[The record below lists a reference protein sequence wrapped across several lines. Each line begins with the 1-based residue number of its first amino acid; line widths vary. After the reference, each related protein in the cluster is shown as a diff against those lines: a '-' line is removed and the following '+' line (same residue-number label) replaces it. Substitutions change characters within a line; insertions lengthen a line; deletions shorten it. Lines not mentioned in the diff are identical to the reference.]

1 MKKLTKG
8 YEASTARVN
17 INVDGQ
23 TYEAANLRKSG
34 ILHNN
39 IILVGQE
46 DRWLEVDCVKL
57 CISNDLV
64 TFKNLVVTGEIT
76 PSNIGLYKE
85 EYEPPKQYGLKHED
99 FVKLEG
105 LFPAYPYYMISHLF
119 NHLTK
124 SGRRSCY
131 DDLRDF
137 MKQVAASGKSIH
149 DWIRDSENGA
159 VKFIEKVKPGENIVL
174 ECLLTDK
181 EFCSLM
187 YKIHESENG
196 YHYEGTFKFGG
207 ETQVFGIKHFSD
219 TIKKSER
226 NCLHHALNNLKQ
238 AITTDES
245 PEKYYQLFKTIQNKF
260 KIINMNEKTKIRE
273 SQLSE
278 LGLMFNPTEDC
289 YMGYGFAVSGNSIE
303 NDSDEEW
310 QNLLDRIDLH
320 TAENEVIGNAE
331 QSEAFPALTEG
342 TPNQTAVPQNGG
354 SADVRIKE
362 LIAAGLKYD
371 NERSFKLTTKTAY
384 FDVDILD
391 IQTYS
396 DRKWTSLM
404 IDIGKMLKG
413 ETTFTSVSNTTE
425 VSTEAPPEPIAPE
438 AKTETPETPPA
449 KKPVS
454 IATIG
459 NLGPDR
465 IEELQGLK
473 DKQLKIVESHPFVKI
488 TDAKT
493 LKQAKTSKAA
503 LLKASTGTE
512 KIEGDATKYLNTF
525 KKMLKDFITPLAKI
539 TRDAHDKQAKEIQ
552 DYENAEVLRL
562 AAEQKARLE
571 KNKQRTDSLFAVP
584 MTFNGSAY
592 NIGTLYIMPSQIV
605 DATDEEFT
613 VLLMQAQAIKT
624 ALDKQA
630 EAEKTKETELE
641 AARKKIAELT
651 GTPYVAP
658 NSEIVPPPVA
668 APPAP
673 VTVEQAAEMIDKVI
687 PPATNEVPAPPPSAP
702 VASAP
707 VATAPASGLGYPYQL
722 NYTMPSEEN
731 VWLNKL
737 DMENLQAIENP
748 NYLKARAYF
757 IRGTKD
763 VAQSIQDILNAPTQ
777 EGVKKSEQIA
787 NLCHIILNQ

>member
-8 YEASTARVN
+8 FEASTARVN

-23 TYEAANLRKSG
+23 TYEAANLRKGG

-137 MKQVAASGKSIH
+137 MKQVASSGKSIH

-278 LGLMFNPTEDC
+278 LGLMFNPTEDS
-289 YMGYGFAVSGNSIE
+289 YTGYGFTVTGNSIE
-303 NDSDEEW
+303 NDSDEGF
-310 QNLLDRIDLH
+310 QNILDLIESTVGH
-320 TAENEVIGNAE
+320 TVPEGTFNVPSVPA
-331 QSEAFPALTEG
+331 QSET
-342 TPNQTAVPQNGG
+342 TAPKAPQDGG
-354 SADVRIKE
+354 STDVRIKE

-371 NERSFKLTTKTAY
+371 GERSFKLTTKTAY

-396 DRKWTSLM
+396 DRKWTGLM
-404 IDIGKMLKG
+404 IDISKMLKG
-413 ETTFTSVSNTTE
+413 ESTE
-425 VSTEAPPEPIAPE
+425 TPTEAPRAPIAPE
-438 AKTETPETPPA
+438 EKTETPLVPGISETSPA

-624 ALDKQA
+624 ALDKQV

-658 NSEIVPPPVA
+658 NGEIVPPPVA

-702 VASAP
+702 VASETVSPAP
-707 VATAPASGLGYPYQL
+707 TSGLGYPYQL
-722 NYTMPSEEN
+722 NYVMPSEEN

-763 VAQSIQDILNAPTQ
+763 VAQSIHDILNAPTQ
-777 EGVKKSEQIA
+777 EGVKKSDLIA
-787 NLCHIILNQ
+787 KICSVILSR